1 MNNNTDYPS
10 RDMSF
15 QITSDGKLMG
25 QIGKIGKMPGTITI
39 DLQVEIDGEGNLTTN
54 ANDAGT
60 LDFEFGGSSP
70 LMIDDTKGGFQG
82 TIDSNKNMV
91 FTLHV
96 RGKMIGIPVFPA
108 SVTFVSKSFVAG
120 N

>member
-1 MNNNTDYPS
+1 MGKKIFLMFAFIASSISFVCAQSLNNY
-10 RDMSF
+10 
-15 QITSDGKLMG
+15 
-25 QIGKIGKMPGTITI
+25 IGTYAGTI